1 MNNSFRLDDLTRE
14 VYGVLGIPVDVIDMS
29 TVLRRIGIAAAGT
42 APFLISTVN
51 LNFLITS
58 RSDAE
63 FRESLLCSDLC
74 TADGMPIVWLAQ
86 LLGVRIRER
95 IAGAD
100 IFERLKST
108 RTFTRHLKVFLFG
121 GAEGTAAAA
130 CKTLNAEPGGMTC
143 VGTLYPGFCTVDEM
157 STDTIFDTINS
168 SNADILAAAL
178 GAKKGQAWLLR
189 NHERLKAP
197 IRVHLGATI
206 NFQAGTLK
214 RAPVRMQKWGLEWL
228 WRIKEEP
235 QLWRRYWDDGL
246 ALLRLVLMQVVPLI
260 ILRQWYSFKL
270 GGKGKYLRVERA
282 DDHKSVILSIDG
294 LATAQNIGNAVT
306 PFLDAASESRS
317 IVINFANTRLVDA
330 RFIGL
335 LLMLN
340 KELRR
345 QHLELTLAG
354 ITPRIARLFRLNG
367 FGFLLA
373 SCSERVA

>member
-214 RAPVRMQKWGLEWL
+214 RAPVPMQKWGLEWL
-228 WRIKEEP
+228 WRVKEEP

-306 PFLDAASESRS
+306 PFLDA
-317 IVINFANTRLVDA
+317 
-330 RFIGL
+330 
-335 LLMLN
+335 
-340 KELRR
+340 
-345 QHLELTLAG
+345 
-354 ITPRIARLFRLNG
+354 
-367 FGFLLA
+367 
-373 SCSERVA
+373 